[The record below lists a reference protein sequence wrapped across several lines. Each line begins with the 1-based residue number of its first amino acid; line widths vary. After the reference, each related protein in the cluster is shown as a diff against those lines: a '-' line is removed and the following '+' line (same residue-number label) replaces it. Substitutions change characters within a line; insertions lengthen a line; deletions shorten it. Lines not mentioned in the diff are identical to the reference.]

1 MKRRGRIFAPVALL
15 EPRSCQEARALDEQ
29 LVRHSSR
36 DQDQRAVL
44 AQAEGRG
51 VGVME
56 LIGLRSSSSFSRHSL
71 LVFSM
76 RAMAAR

>member
-1 MKRRGRIFAPVALL
+1 MKRQGRIFAPVALL
-15 EPRSCQEARALDEQ
+15 EPRPCQEDRALDEQ
-29 LVRHSSR
+29 LARRSIR

-56 LIGLRSSSSFSRHSL
+56 LIGLRSSSSFSRHAI

-76 RAMAAR
+76 